1 LSDKA
6 DWRTS
11 IWRRAQITVIAGLG
25 YPLVNLLGR
34 TLRWQVEGAE
44 HLDALAASGRPPVLG
59 FWHGR
64 ILPATY
70 FFRRRGIVVI
80 TSENFDGEW
89 IARII
94 ERFGYLTARGSTSRG
109 AKRALLQMKRVLEA
123 GRAVAFTLDGP
134 RGPARHAQAGAV
146 WLAGATEHPLVPF
159 HIEAE
164 RYWTLRSWDRTQI
177 PRPFTATA
185 LAIGVPIPVPRDPDD
200 AMIER
205 KREELEQSLERLE
218 IRAKQMLKK

>member
-1 LSDKA
+1 M
-6 DWRTS
+6 
-11 IWRRAQITVIAGLG
+11 IAGVG

-34 TLRWQVEGAE
+34 TLRWQVDGAE
-44 HLDALAASGRPPVLG
+44 HLDSLTASGRPPVLG

-70 FFRRRGIVVI
+70 YFRRRGIVVI

-94 ERFGYLTARGSTSRG
+94 ERFGYGTARGSTSRG
-109 AKRALLQMKRVLEA
+109 ARRALLQMKRVLET

-134 RGPARHAQAGAV
+134 RGPARRAQAGAV
-146 WLAGATEHPLVPF
+146 WLAGATENPLVPF

-164 RYWTLRSWDRTQI
+164 HHWTLGSWDRTQI
-177 PRPFTATA
+177 PRPFSTTA
-185 LAIGVPIPVPRDPDD
+185 LAIGVPIPVPRDPDE

-205 KREELEQSLERLE
+205 KREELEHSLELLE
-218 IRAKQMLKK
+218 IRAKEMLEKQQ